1 MTALRTRL
9 AFVQKF
15 ASAIVAQ
22 ALLSAASLAVSL
34 ILLRFGSD
42 AQYGYYVLVLNAIML
57 LTMVQ
62 NSFIGP
68 AMVQHM
74 TLLQSRERAGL
85 IGGLY
90 REQRRLLPFV
100 GVAVLGGAT
109 LLWLLQL
116 VSTMTLLLMLAAVA
130 AALAALYR
138 EFFRMVLL
146 AYRLPGAVLRGD
158 VFYVLTLVAGAAVAT
173 LTSVPAITTVLVLC
187 GAALGGG
194 TLLARSLWR
203 HEAWDIH
210 GAPEILKKIASVGAW
225 TTAGSVT
232 HWSFS
237 QGYNYLI
244 VGTLDVT
251 AVAASA
257 STRLLMMPVNLL
269 SGGVSSL
276 MLPTASSWVVEHG
289 TRSTF
294 RRLTLAALGIAGAA
308 TVYLGIAWL
317 LRDFLF
323 TTLLHKRF
331 AQRDTLL
338 MLWSA
343 TAILMVFRDQILYLL
358 LARGKYRS
366 LTLLT
371 FISAVVS
378 LVTSYVAMLHIGVAG
393 APVGVLSGETV
404 NVIGLILMSR
414 AEVRRGDQ
422 EQAAAGTP

>member
-210 GAPEILKKIASVGAW
+210 P
-225 TTAGSVT
+225 
-232 HWSFS
+232 
-237 QGYNYLI
+237 
-244 VGTLDVT
+244 
-251 AVAASA
+251 
-257 STRLLMMPVNLL
+257 
-269 SGGVSSL
+269 
-276 MLPTASSWVVEHG
+276 
-289 TRSTF
+289 RS
-294 RRLTLAALGIAGAA
+294 
-308 TVYLGIAWL
+308 
-317 LRDFLF
+317 
-323 TTLLHKRF
+323 
-331 AQRDTLL
+331 
-338 MLWSA
+338 
-343 TAILMVFRDQILYLL
+343 
-358 LARGKYRS
+358 
-366 LTLLT
+366 
-371 FISAVVS
+371 
-378 LVTSYVAMLHIGVAG
+378 
-393 APVGVLSGETV
+393 
-404 NVIGLILMSR
+404 
-414 AEVRRGDQ
+414 
-422 EQAAAGTP
+422 